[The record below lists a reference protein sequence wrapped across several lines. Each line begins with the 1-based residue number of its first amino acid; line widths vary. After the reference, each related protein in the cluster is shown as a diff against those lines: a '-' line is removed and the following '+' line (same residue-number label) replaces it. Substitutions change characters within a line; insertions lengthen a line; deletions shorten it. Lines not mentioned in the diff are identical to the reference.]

1 MKPKKKETIIVFG
14 AHSDDQIIPI
24 GGTIAKYTKE
34 GKEVITVIF
43 TEGGITTLKDKLY
56 MNIRKKEALKA
67 DKVIGVKKTIFLKI
81 PELRMVKEAKNPKL
95 IEKVKSI
102 INKYKPDKIFTHT
115 IYDVHHDHR
124 AVHKIV
130 TKAVDEIKGKK
141 YHVYTFDVWDVAKTL
156 NLLRKD
162 GPKLFV
168 DISKTFDKK
177 IKAINLF
184 KSQKFYTYQLLP
196 YVYINAITNGKKNN
210 CKYAEMF
217 YKIR

>member
-1 MKPKKKETIIVFG
+1 MKPKKKETIVVFA

-24 GGTIAKYTKE
+24 GGTIAKYAKE
-34 GKEVITVIF
+34 GRGVITVIF
-43 TEGGITTLKDKLY
+43 TEGGITTLRDHLY
-56 MNIRKKEALKA
+56 INIRKKEALKA
-67 DKVIGVKKTIFLKI
+67 DKMIGVKKTIFLKI
-81 PELRMVKEAKNPKL
+81 PETQLVKEAKNPKL
-95 IEKVKSI
+95 MAKIKSI

-115 IYDVHHDHR
+115 IYDIHHDHR
-124 AVHKIV
+124 AVHKII

-141 YHVYTFDVWDVAKTL
+141 YSVYTFDVWDVAKTL

-162 GPKLFV
+162 TPKLLV
-168 DISKTFDKK
+168 DISETFEAK

-184 KSQKFYTYQLLP
+184 KSQRFYTYRLLP

-210 CKYAEMF
+210 CKYAEVF

>member
-1 MKPKKKETIIVFG
+1 MKPKKKETIVVFA

-24 GGTIAKYTKE
+24 GGTIAKYAKE
-34 GKEVITVIF
+34 GRGVITVIF
-43 TEGGITTLKDKLY
+43 TQGGITTLRDHLY
-56 MNIRKKEALKA
+56 INIRKKEALKA
-67 DKVIGVKKTIFLKI
+67 DKMIGVKKTIFLKI
-81 PELRMVKEAKNPKL
+81 PETQLVKEAKNPKL
-95 IEKVKSI
+95 MAKIKSI

-115 IYDVHHDHR
+115 IYDIHHDHR
-124 AVHKIV
+124 AVHKII

-141 YHVYTFDVWDVAKTL
+141 YSVYTFDVWDVAKTL

-162 GPKLFV
+162 TPKLLV
-168 DISKTFDKK
+168 DISETFEAK

-184 KSQKFYTYQLLP
+184 KSQRFYTYRLLP

>member
-1 MKPKKKETIIVFG
+1 MKPKKKETIVVFA

-24 GGTIAKYTKE
+24 GGTIAKYAKE
-34 GKEVITVIF
+34 GRGVITVIF
-43 TEGGITTLKDKLY
+43 TQGGITTLRDHLY
-56 MNIRKKEALKA
+56 INIRKKEALKA
-67 DKVIGVKKTIFLKI
+67 DKMIGVKKTIFLKI
-81 PELRMVKEAKNPKL
+81 PETQLVKEAKNPKL
-95 IEKVKSI
+95 MAKIKSI

-115 IYDVHHDHR
+115 IYDIHHDHR
-124 AVHKIV
+124 AVHKII

-141 YHVYTFDVWDVAKTL
+141 YSVYTFDVWDVAKTL

-162 GPKLFV
+162 TPKLLV
-168 DISKTFDKK
+168 DISETFEAK

-184 KSQKFYTYQLLP
+184 KSQRFYTYRLLP

-210 CKYAEMF
+210 CKYAEVF